1 MVVNVLQ
8 IYIRTT
14 LELSLFFFKLINVNG
29 LHAMYVKTVSLSCN
43 EIPRESDF
51 ENLKQYTSILI
62 QVFSAT
68 EDLEYLQKT
77 LDKVSEYLPDAI
89 MIGAS
94 SDEAI
99 DAAAIRSNKNI
110 VLSIIGFTSTAL
122 QLAYIEDP
130 QDSKTT
136 GIQLAKKAVK
146 PDTQLLISFCDAA
159 SINGEQ
165 FLDGV
170 SEYQDNLLIAGGV
183 AATPTFTD
191 TYIIAG
197 TKIITHGAV
206 MVSLNSD
213 KLEIYRD
220 NSFGWQ
226 PVGQEFTITKS
237 KDNLVESIS
246 DQTPLS
252 LFEHYLGKNIADS
265 LPGIGSAFPLII
277 KRDDFMFARGIIGLD
292 GESFIVSGNVR
303 EGDSVYI
310 GYGNPASILENNLLP
325 SNIVENIGTPD
336 AILSY
341 YCEGRKLFLPR
352 NIVEYEIESLNNLAP
367 CCGFFTLGEFYT
379 SDKKHR
385 FLNFSSTIIALK
397 ETKKA
402 KPSVSSDALTIPEP
416 DFFELVSEGLFNF
429 IDVRTKELS
438 HLAFHDE
445 LTELPNRNYLNNKLG
460 YAIEKA
466 KARGQKLALLF
477 IGINELK
484 DINDMVGYTHGDEL
498 LKSISDR
505 LKADLGKYDTL
516 VRFNED
522 EFVQLIEGADASS
535 EVANKAE
542 KILHNFEQPVNV
554 DIQELYVTASI
565 GISQY
570 PQDGQDADSLIKNA
584 HTAKNLLPGDCQN
597 CYQFFEDEM
606 QQYLIK
612 RKFVEQGLRAA
623 LKNREFV
630 IYYQPKIKTHTGE
643 IIGAEALIRWN
654 HPQKGIIPPAE
665 FISAA
670 ERTGLILEIGEWV
683 LKTACAQ
690 AKEWIEE
697 YSNGFRIAV
706 NLSAR
711 QLEKRNLATEI
722 VEILKQT
729 GMPAQSLEL
738 EITESMIMKDLDK
751 MKLNFRVFNDAG
763 ITLSLDDFGTGYSSL
778 SYLKQLPIG
787 HLKIDKSFVS
797 DISDNVDDQAI
808 TSAIISMGH
817 NLGITVIAEGVETEN
832 QLDKLKELDCDE
844 VQGYYFSHPVTS
856 EEFTRLLRAN
866 VKH

>member
-1 MVVNVLQ
+1 MLVN
-8 IYIRTT
+8 
-14 LELSLFFFKLINVNG
+14 
-29 LHAMYVKTVSLSCN
+29 TVSLSGN
-43 EIPRESDF
+43 EIPRKSDF
-51 ENLKQYTSILI
+51 EYIEQFSSILI

-68 EDLEYLQKT
+68 EDLEYLQQV
-77 LDKVSEYLPDAI
+77 LDKIAEYLPDAVV
-89 MIGAS
+89 IGTS

-99 DAAAIRSNKNI
+99 DAAIIRSNQNI
-110 VLSIIGFTSTAL
+110 VLSIIGFTTTTL
-122 QLAYIEDP
+122 LLAYTEDSV
-130 QDSKTT
+130 DSSAA
-136 GIQLAKKAVK
+136 GNQLAKKVVM

-159 SINGEQ
+159 SMNGEK

-170 SEYQDNLLIAGGV
+170 SEYRENLLIAGGI
-183 AATPTFTD
+183 AATPSFTD
-191 TYIIAG
+191 TYVIAG
-197 TKIITHGAV
+197 TKIISHGAV
-206 MVSLNSD
+206 MISLNSEM
-213 KLEIYRD
+213 LEVYRD

-252 LFEHYLGKNIADS
+252 LFSHYLGKNIADS

-325 SNIVENIGTPD
+325 SSIIENIGTPD

-352 NIVEYEIESLNNLAP
+352 NVVEYEIESLSNLAP

-402 KPSVSSDALTIPEP
+402 KRSTSIKALTTPEP
-416 DFFELVSEGLFNF
+416 EFFELVSEGLFNF

-445 LTELPNRNYLNNKLG
+445 LTELPNRNYLNNKLL

-466 KARGQKLALLF
+466 KVRGKKLALLF

-484 DINDMVGYTHGDEL
+484 DINDMVGYSYGDEI
-498 LKSISDR
+498 LKSISGR
-505 LKADLGKYDTL
+505 LKTDLGMHDTL

-522 EFVQLIEGADASS
+522 EFVQLIENSGASKEIADKT
-535 EVANKAE
+535 EG
-542 KILHNFEQPVNV
+542 ILNNFEHPVTVNLQKSY
-554 DIQELYVTASI
+554 ITASI

-570 PQDGQDADSLIKNA
+570 PQDGLDTESLIKNA
-584 HTAKNLLPGDCQN
+584 HTAKNLLQEGCQN
-597 CYQFFEDEM
+597 CYQFYEDEM
-606 QQYLIK
+606 QQHLIK
-612 RKFVEQGLRAA
+612 RKFLEQGLRVA
-623 LKNREFV
+623 LKNNEFV
-630 IYYQPKIKTHTGE
+630 VHYQPKINILTGR
-643 IIGAEALIRWN
+643 IIGAEALIRWD
-654 HPQKGIIPPAE
+654 HPEKGIIPPAE
-665 FISAA
+665 FISVA
-670 ERTGLILEIGEWV
+670 EKTGFILDIGEWV
-683 LKTACAQ
+683 LKTACTQ
-690 AKEWIEE
+690 AKEWFEG
-697 YSNGFRIAV
+697 YSKDFRIAV

-711 QLEKRNLATEI
+711 QLEKRTLATDI
-722 VEILKQT
+722 VEMLKQV
-729 GMPAQSLEL
+729 GLPPESLEL

-751 MKLNFRVFNDAG
+751 KNLNFDVFNEAG
-763 ITLSLDDFGTGYSSL
+763 ISLSLDDFGTGYSSL

-787 HLKIDKSFVS
+787 HLKIDKSFVC
-797 DISDNVDDQAI
+797 DISNNVDDQAI

-817 NLGITVIAEGVETEN
+817 NLGITVIAEGVETDA
-832 QLDKLKELDCDE
+832 QLNKLKELDCDE

-856 EEFTRLLRAN
+856 EEFTRLLKTS

>member
-1 MVVNVLQ
+1 MHV
-8 IYIRTT
+8 
-14 LELSLFFFKLINVNG
+14 S
-29 LHAMYVKTVSLSCN
+29 TVSLSGN
-43 EIPRESDF
+43 EIPRKSDF
-51 ENLKQYTSILI
+51 EDLKQFSSILI

-68 EDLEYLQKT
+68 EDLVYLQKV
-77 LDKVSEYLPDAI
+77 LGKISEYLPDAVVL
-89 MIGAS
+89 GAS

-99 DAAAIRSNKNI
+99 DAAAIRSNDNI
-110 VLSIIGFTSTAL
+110 VLSIIGFTSATL
-122 QLAYIEDP
+122 QLSYSGEAR
-130 QDSKTT
+130 DSKAT
-136 GIQLAKKAVK
+136 GNQLAKEVVKA
-146 PDTQLLISFCDAA
+146 DTQLLISFCDAV

-170 SEYQDNLLIAGGV
+170 SEYREELLIAGGV

-191 TYIIAG
+191 TYVIAG
-197 TKIITHGAV
+197 TEIIKHGAV

-252 LFEHYLGKNIADS
+252 LFSHYLGKNIADS

-325 SNIVENIGTPD
+325 ANITENMGTPD

-352 NIVEYEIESLNNLAP
+352 NVVEYEIESLSNLAP

-379 SDKKHR
+379 NNKEHR

-397 ETKKA
+397 ETKNVKR
-402 KPSVSSDALTIPEP
+402 SISRETLTTPAP

-429 IDVRTKELS
+429 IDVRTRELS

-445 LTELPNRNYLNNKLG
+445 LTELPNRNYFNSKLG
-460 YAIEKA
+460 DAIEKA

-484 DINDMVGYTHGDEL
+484 DINDMVGYTHGDEI
-498 LKSISDR
+498 LKCISGR
-505 LKADLGKYDTL
+505 LKTDLGRYDTL
-516 VRFNED
+516 VRFNDD
-522 EFVQLIEGADASS
+522 EFIQLVEDTDTRS
-535 EVANKAE
+535 EIANKAE
-542 KILHNFEQPVNV
+542 GILKNFEDPVKLEL
-554 DIQELYVTASI
+554 QESYITASI

-570 PQDGQDADSLIKNA
+570 PQDGHDNDSMIKNA
-584 HTAKNLLPGDCQN
+584 HTAKNLLQGDCQN

-606 QQYLIK
+606 LQHLFK

-623 LKNREFV
+623 LKNNEFV
-630 IYYQPKIKTHTGE
+630 IYYQPKINLQTDK

-654 HPQKGIIPPAE
+654 HPEKGIILPAE
-665 FISAA
+665 FISVA
-670 ERTGLILEIGEWV
+670 ERTGLILQIGEWV
-683 LKTACAQ
+683 LKTACLQ
-690 AKEWIEE
+690 AKKWIEE
-697 YSNGFRIAV
+697 YSKDFRIAV

-722 VEILKQT
+722 VEIIKQT
-729 GMPAQSLEL
+729 GMSPQSLEL
-738 EITESMIMKDLDK
+738 EITESMIMKDPEK
-751 MKLNFRVFNDAG
+751 MNLNFRVFNDAG

-787 HLKIDKSFVS
+787 HLKIDKSFVN
-797 DISDNVDDQAI
+797 DISDNADDQAI

-817 NLGITVIAEGVETEN
+817 NLDITVIAEGVETEN
-832 QLDKLKELDCDE
+832 QLNKLRELDCDE
-844 VQGYYFSHPVTS
+844 VQGYFFSHPVTG
-856 EEFTRLLRAN
+856 EEFTRLLQTT

>member
-1 MVVNVLQ
+1 
-8 IYIRTT
+8 
-14 LELSLFFFKLINVNG
+14 
-29 LHAMYVKTVSLSCN
+29 MYVNTVSLSGN
-43 EIPRESDF
+43 EIPRKSDF
-51 ENLKQYTSILI
+51 ENIEQFSSILI

-68 EDLEYLQKT
+68 EDLEYLQQV
-77 LDKVSEYLPDAI
+77 LDKIAEYLPDAVV
-89 MIGAS
+89 IGTS
-94 SDEAI
+94 SDEVI
-99 DAAAIRSNKNI
+99 DAATIRSNQNI
-110 VLSIIGFTSTAL
+110 VLSILGFTATTL
-122 QLAYIEDP
+122 QLAYCEGSA
-130 QDSKTT
+130 DSCAA
-136 GIQLAKKAVK
+136 GNQLAKKVVK

-159 SINGEQ
+159 SMNGEK

-170 SEYQDNLLIAGGV
+170 SEYKGNLLIAGGI
-183 AATPTFTD
+183 AATPSFTD
-191 TYIIAG
+191 TYVIAG

-206 MVSLNSD
+206 MISLNSEM
-213 KLEIYRD
+213 LEVYRD

-252 LFEHYLGKNIADS
+252 LFSHYLGKNIADS

-310 GYGNPASILENNLLP
+310 GYGNPASILENNSLP
-325 SNIVENIGTPD
+325 SSIIENIGTPD

-352 NIVEYEIESLNNLAP
+352 NVVEYEIESLSNLAP

-402 KPSVSSDALTIPEP
+402 KRSISSKALTTPEP
-416 DFFELVSEGLFNF
+416 EFFELVSEGLFNF

-445 LTELPNRNYLNNKLG
+445 LTELPNRNYLNNKLL

-466 KARGQKLALLF
+466 KVRGKKLALLF

-484 DINDMVGYTHGDEL
+484 DINDMVGYTYGDEI
-498 LKSISDR
+498 LKSISGR
-505 LKADLGKYDTL
+505 LKTDLGGSDTL

-522 EFVQLIEGADASS
+522 EFVQLIENSGASKEIADKT
-535 EVANKAE
+535 EG
-542 KILHNFEQPVNV
+542 ILNNFELPVSVNLQKSY
-554 DIQELYVTASI
+554 ITASI

-570 PQDGQDADSLIKNA
+570 PQDGVDTESLIKNA
-584 HTAKNLLPGDCQN
+584 HTAKNLLQERCQN
-597 CYQFFEDEM
+597 CYQFYEDEM
-606 QQYLIK
+606 QQHLIK
-612 RKFVEQGLRAA
+612 RKFLEQGLRVA
-623 LKNREFV
+623 LKNNEFV
-630 IYYQPKIKTHTGE
+630 VHYQPKINILTGR
-643 IIGAEALIRWN
+643 IIGAEALIRWD
-654 HPQKGIIPPAE
+654 HPEKGIIPPAE
-665 FISAA
+665 FISVA
-670 ERTGLILEIGEWV
+670 EKTGFILDIGEWV
-683 LKTACAQ
+683 LKTACVQ
-690 AKEWIEE
+690 AKEWFEG
-697 YSNGFRIAV
+697 YSKDFRIAV

-711 QLEKRNLATEI
+711 QLEKRTLATDI
-722 VEILKQT
+722 VEMLTQV
-729 GMPAQSLEL
+729 GLPPESLEL

-751 MKLNFRVFNDAG
+751 MNLNFDVFNDAG
-763 ITLSLDDFGTGYSSL
+763 VSLSLDDFGTGYSSL

-787 HLKIDKSFVS
+787 HLKIDKSFVC
-797 DISDNVDDQAI
+797 DISNNVDDQAI

-817 NLGITVIAEGVETEN
+817 NLGITVIAEGVETDA
-832 QLDKLKELDCDE
+832 QLNKLKELDCDE

-856 EEFTRLLRAN
+856 EEFTRLLKTS
-866 VKH
+866 VKQ

>member
-1 MVVNVLQ
+1 
-8 IYIRTT
+8 
-14 LELSLFFFKLINVNG
+14 
-29 LHAMYVKTVSLSCN
+29 MYVNTVSLSGN
-43 EIPRESDF
+43 EIPRKSDF
-51 ENLKQYTSILI
+51 ENIEQFSSILI

-68 EDLEYLQKT
+68 EDLEYLQQV
-77 LDKVSEYLPDAI
+77 LDKIAEYLPDAVV
-89 MIGAS
+89 IGTS

-99 DAAAIRSNKNI
+99 DAATIRSNQNI
-110 VLSIIGFTSTAL
+110 VLSILGFTATTL
-122 QLAYIEDP
+122 QLAYCEGSA
-130 QDSKTT
+130 DSSAA
-136 GIQLAKKAVK
+136 GNQLAKKVVK

-159 SINGEQ
+159 SMNGEK

-170 SEYQDNLLIAGGV
+170 SEYKGNLLIAGGI
-183 AATPTFTD
+183 AATPSFTD
-191 TYIIAG
+191 TYVIAG
-197 TKIITHGAV
+197 TKIIPHGAV
-206 MVSLNSD
+206 MISLNSEL
-213 KLEIYRD
+213 LEVYRD

-252 LFEHYLGKNIADS
+252 LFSHYLGKNIADS

-292 GESFIVSGNVR
+292 GESFIVSGNVC

-310 GYGNPASILENNLLP
+310 GYGNPASILENNSLP
-325 SNIVENIGTPD
+325 SSIIENIGTPD

-352 NIVEYEIESLNNLAP
+352 NVVEYEIESLSNLAP

-402 KPSVSSDALTIPEP
+402 KRSTSSKALTTPEP
-416 DFFELVSEGLFNF
+416 EFFELVSEGLFNF

-445 LTELPNRNYLNNKLG
+445 LTELPNRNYLNNKLL

-466 KARGQKLALLF
+466 KVRGKKLALLF

-484 DINDMVGYTHGDEL
+484 DINDMVGYTYGDEI
-498 LKSISDR
+498 LKSISGR
-505 LKADLGKYDTL
+505 LKTDLGGSDTL

-522 EFVQLIEGADASS
+522 EFVQLIENSGASKEIADKT
-535 EVANKAE
+535 EG
-542 KILHNFEQPVNV
+542 ILNNFELPVSVNLQKSY
-554 DIQELYVTASI
+554 ITASI

-570 PQDGQDADSLIKNA
+570 PQDGVDTESLIKNA
-584 HTAKNLLPGDCQN
+584 HTAKNLLQERCQN
-597 CYQFFEDEM
+597 CYQFYEDEM
-606 QQYLIK
+606 HQHLIK
-612 RKFVEQGLRAA
+612 RKFLEQGLRVA
-623 LKNREFV
+623 LKNNEFV
-630 IYYQPKIKTHTGE
+630 VHYQPKINILTGR
-643 IIGAEALIRWN
+643 IIGAEALIRWD
-654 HPQKGIIPPAE
+654 HPEKGIIPPAE
-665 FISAA
+665 FISVA
-670 ERTGLILEIGEWV
+670 EKTGFILDIGEWV
-683 LKTACAQ
+683 LKTACVQ
-690 AKEWIEE
+690 AKEWFEG
-697 YSNGFRIAV
+697 YSKDFRIAV

-711 QLEKRNLATEI
+711 QLEKRTLATDI
-722 VEILKQT
+722 VEMLTQV
-729 GMPAQSLEL
+729 GLPPESLEL

-751 MKLNFRVFNDAG
+751 MNLNFDVFNDAG
-763 ITLSLDDFGTGYSSL
+763 VSLSLDDFGTGYSSL

-787 HLKIDKSFVS
+787 HLKIDKSFVC
-797 DISDNVDDQAI
+797 DISNNVDDQAI

-817 NLGITVIAEGVETEN
+817 NLGITVIAEGVETDA
-832 QLDKLKELDCDE
+832 QLNKLKELDCDE

-856 EEFTRLLRAN
+856 EEFTRLLKTS
-866 VKH
+866 VKQ

>member
-1 MVVNVLQ
+1 
-8 IYIRTT
+8 
-14 LELSLFFFKLINVNG
+14 
-29 LHAMYVKTVSLSCN
+29 MYVKTVSLGGK
-43 EIPRESDF
+43 EVPRKSDV
-51 ENLKQYTSILI
+51 ENIERSSSILI

-68 EDLEYLQKT
+68 QDLEYLQQV
-77 LDKVSEYLPDAI
+77 LDKIAELLPDAVV
-89 MIGAS
+89 IGTS

-99 DAAAIRSNKNI
+99 DAATIRSNQNI
-110 VLSIIGFTSTAL
+110 VLSIIGFTATTL
-122 QLAYIEDP
+122 QLSYSEDAA
-130 QDSKTT
+130 DSSAV
-136 GIQLAKKAVK
+136 GNQLAKKVVK

-159 SINGEQ
+159 SMNGEK

-170 SEYQDNLLIAGGV
+170 SDCRENLLIAGGI
-183 AATPTFTD
+183 AATPSFTD
-191 TYIIAG
+191 TYVIAG
-197 TKIITHGAV
+197 TKIIPHGAV
-206 MVSLNSD
+206 MVSLNSEV
-213 KLEIYRD
+213 LEVYRD
-220 NSFGWQ
+220 NSFGWL

-252 LFEHYLGKNIADS
+252 LFSHYLGKNVADS

-325 SNIVENIGTPD
+325 GNIVENIGIPD

-352 NIVEYEIESLNNLAP
+352 NVVEYEIESLSNLAP

-379 SDKKHR
+379 SNKEHR

-397 ETKKA
+397 ETKNA
-402 KPSVSSDALTIPEP
+402 KHSVSSETLTAPEP

-466 KARGQKLALLF
+466 KARGKKLALLF

-484 DINDMVGYTHGDEL
+484 DINDMVGYSYGDEI
-498 LKSISDR
+498 LKSISGR
-505 LKADLGKYDTL
+505 LKTDLGGHDTL

-522 EFVQLIEGADASS
+522 EFIQLIENSGGSS
-535 EVANKAE
+535 EITDKAE
-542 KILHNFEQPVNV
+542 DILDRFEHPVTVNK
-554 DIQELYVTASI
+554 QKSYVTASI

-570 PQDGQDADSLIKNA
+570 PQDGPDTETLIKNA
-584 HTAKNLLPGDCQN
+584 HTAKNLLEAGCQN

-606 QQYLIK
+606 QQHLIK
-612 RKFVEQGLRAA
+612 RKFLEHGLRVA
-623 LKNREFV
+623 LKNNEFV
-630 IYYQPKIKTHTGE
+630 VYYQPKINILTGR
-643 IIGAEALIRWN
+643 IIGAEALIRWH
-654 HPQKGIIPPAE
+654 HPEKGMISPAE
-665 FISAA
+665 FISVA
-670 ERTGLILEIGEWV
+670 EKTGFILDIGEWV
-683 LKTACAQ
+683 LKTACVQ
-690 AKEWIEE
+690 AKEWVEG
-697 YSNGFRIAV
+697 YSKDFRIAV

-711 QLEKRNLATEI
+711 QLEKRTLATEI
-722 VEILKQT
+722 VDMLKQIDL
-729 GMPAQSLEL
+729 PAESLEL

-751 MKLNFRVFNDAG
+751 MNLNFDVFNDAG
-763 ITLSLDDFGTGYSSL
+763 VTLSLDDFGTGYSSL

-787 HLKIDKSFVS
+787 HLKIDKSFVC
-797 DISDNVDDQAI
+797 DISNNIDDQAI

-817 NLGITVIAEGVETEN
+817 NLGITVIAEGVETYA
-832 QLDKLKELDCDE
+832 QLDKLKQLGCDE
-844 VQGYYFSHPVTS
+844 VQGYYFSHPVPG
-856 EEFTRLLRAN
+856 EEFTHLLEAS
-866 VKH
+866 VKN

>member
-1 MVVNVLQ
+1 
-8 IYIRTT
+8 
-14 LELSLFFFKLINVNG
+14 
-29 LHAMYVKTVSLSCN
+29 MYVNTVSLSGK
-43 EIPRESDF
+43 ETPRESDF
-51 ENLKQYTSILI
+51 ENNEQFSSVFI

-68 EDLEYLQKT
+68 EDLEYLQQV
-77 LDKVSEYLPDAI
+77 LDKIAEYLPDAVV
-89 MIGAS
+89 IGTS

-99 DAAAIRSNKNI
+99 DAATIRSNQNI
-110 VLSIIGFTSTAL
+110 VLSIIGFTATTLQMSYSEGAADSSAAGH
-122 QLAYIEDP
+122 QLAE
-130 QDSKTT
+130 KV
-136 GIQLAKKAVK
+136 VK
-146 PDTQLLISFCDAA
+146 PNTQLLISFCDAA
-159 SINGEQ
+159 SMNGEE
-165 FLDGV
+165 FLGGV
-170 SEYQDNLLIAGGV
+170 SEYRENLLIAGGV
-183 AATPTFTD
+183 AATPSFTD

-197 TKIITHGAV
+197 AKIIPHGAV
-206 MVSLNSD
+206 MISLNSEM
-213 KLEIYRD
+213 LEVYRD

-252 LFEHYLGKNIADS
+252 LFRHYLGKNVADS
-265 LPGIGSAFPLII
+265 LPGMGSAFPLII

-325 SNIVENIGTPD
+325 NNILKNIGIPD

-352 NIVEYEIESLNNLAP
+352 NIVEYEIESLSNLAP

-379 SDKKHR
+379 SNKEHR

-397 ETKKA
+397 ETKKV
-402 KPSVSSDALTIPEP
+402 KRSVSNEILTTPEP

-466 KARGQKLALLF
+466 KARGQRLALLF

-484 DINDMVGYTHGDEL
+484 DINDMVGYTYGDEI
-498 LKSISDR
+498 LKSISGR
-505 LKADLGKYDTL
+505 LETDLDKSDIL

-522 EFVQLIEGADASS
+522 EFVQLIENSGANN
-535 EVANKAE
+535 EVANKA
-542 KILHNFEQPVNV
+542 KGVLNNFEHPVTV
-554 DIQELYVTASI
+554 DLQKSYITASI

-570 PQDGQDADSLIKNA
+570 PQDGLDAESLIKNA
-584 HTAKNLLPGDCQN
+584 HTAKNLLQGSCQN

-606 QQYLIK
+606 QQHLIK
-612 RKFVEQGLRAA
+612 RKFLEHGLRVA
-623 LKNREFV
+623 LKNNEFV
-630 IYYQPKIKTHTGE
+630 IHYQPKINILTGR
-643 IIGAEALIRWN
+643 IIGAEALIRWL
-654 HPQKGIIPPAE
+654 HPEKGIIPPAE
-665 FISAA
+665 FISVA
-670 ERTGLILEIGEWV
+670 EKTGFILDIGEWV

-690 AKEWIEE
+690 AKEWVEG
-697 YSNGFRIAV
+697 YSKDFRVAI

-711 QLEKRNLATEI
+711 QLEKRTLAIEI
-722 VEILKQT
+722 VEMLKQV
-729 GMPAQSLEL
+729 GLPPESLEL

-751 MKLNFRVFNDAG
+751 MSLNFDVFHDAG

-778 SYLKQLPIG
+778 AYLKQLPIG
-787 HLKIDKSFVS
+787 HLKIDKSFIC
-797 DISDNVDDQAI
+797 DIGSNADDQAI

-817 NLGITVIAEGVETEN
+817 NLGITVIAEGVETDG
-832 QLDKLKELDCDE
+832 QLNKLKELDCDE

-856 EEFTRLLRAN
+856 EEFTNLLEASA
-866 VKH
+866 KH

>member
-1 MVVNVLQ
+1 MLVNT
-8 IYIRTT
+8 I
-14 LELSLFFFKLINVNG
+14 SLNG
-29 LHAMYVKTVSLSCN
+29 N
-43 EIPRESDF
+43 EIPRKSDF
-51 ENLKQYTSILI
+51 EYMEQFSSILI

-68 EDLEYLQKT
+68 EDLEYLQQV
-77 LDKVSEYLPDAI
+77 LDKIAEYLPDAVV
-89 MIGAS
+89 IGTS

-99 DAAAIRSNKNI
+99 DAAIIRSNQNI
-110 VLSIIGFTSTAL
+110 VLSIIGFTTTTL
-122 QLAYIEDP
+122 LLAYTEDSV
-130 QDSKTT
+130 DSSAA
-136 GIQLAKKAVK
+136 GNQLAKKVVM

-159 SINGEQ
+159 SMNGEK

-170 SEYQDNLLIAGGV
+170 SEYRENLLIAGGI
-183 AATPTFTD
+183 AATPSFTD
-191 TYIIAG
+191 TYVIAG
-197 TKIITHGAV
+197 TKIISHGAV
-206 MVSLNSD
+206 MISLNSEM
-213 KLEIYRD
+213 LEVYRD

-252 LFEHYLGKNIADS
+252 LFSHYLGKNIADS

-303 EGDSVYI
+303 EGDNVYI

-325 SNIVENIGTPD
+325 SSIIENIGTPD

-352 NIVEYEIESLNNLAP
+352 NVVEYEIESLSNLAP

-402 KPSVSSDALTIPEP
+402 KRSTSIKALTTPEP
-416 DFFELVSEGLFNF
+416 EFFELVSEGLFNF

-445 LTELPNRNYLNNKLG
+445 LTELPNRNYLNNKLL

-466 KARGQKLALLF
+466 KVRGKKLALLF

-484 DINDMVGYTHGDEL
+484 DINDMVGYSYGDEI
-498 LKSISDR
+498 LKSISGR
-505 LKADLGKYDTL
+505 LKTDLGMHDTL

-522 EFVQLIEGADASS
+522 EFVQLIENSGASKEIADKT
-535 EVANKAE
+535 EG
-542 KILHNFEQPVNV
+542 ILNNFEHPVTVNLQKSY
-554 DIQELYVTASI
+554 ITASI

-570 PQDGQDADSLIKNA
+570 PQDGLDTESLIKNA
-584 HTAKNLLPGDCQN
+584 HTAKNLLQEGCQN
-597 CYQFFEDEM
+597 CYQFYEDEM
-606 QQYLIK
+606 QQHLIK
-612 RKFVEQGLRAA
+612 RKFLEQGLRVA
-623 LKNREFV
+623 LKNNEFV
-630 IYYQPKIKTHTGE
+630 VHYQPKINILTGR
-643 IIGAEALIRWN
+643 IIGAEALIRWD
-654 HPQKGIIPPAE
+654 HPEKGIIPPAE
-665 FISAA
+665 FISVA
-670 ERTGLILEIGEWV
+670 EKTGFILDIGEWV
-683 LKTACAQ
+683 LKTACTQ
-690 AKEWIEE
+690 AKEWFEG
-697 YSNGFRIAV
+697 YSKDFRIAV

-711 QLEKRNLATEI
+711 QLEKRTLATDI
-722 VEILKQT
+722 VEMLKQV
-729 GMPAQSLEL
+729 GLPPESLEL

-751 MKLNFRVFNDAG
+751 KNLNFDVFNEAG
-763 ITLSLDDFGTGYSSL
+763 ISLSLDDFGTGYSSL

-787 HLKIDKSFVS
+787 HLKIDKSFVC
-797 DISDNVDDQAI
+797 DISNNVDDQAI

-817 NLGITVIAEGVETEN
+817 NLGITVIAEGVETDA
-832 QLDKLKELDCDE
+832 QLNKLKELDCDE

-856 EEFTRLLRAN
+856 EEFTRLLKTS

>member
-1 MVVNVLQ
+1 
-8 IYIRTT
+8 
-14 LELSLFFFKLINVNG
+14 
-29 LHAMYVKTVSLSCN
+29 MYVNTVSLSGN
-43 EIPRESDF
+43 EIPRKSDF
-51 ENLKQYTSILI
+51 ENIEQFSSILI

-68 EDLEYLQKT
+68 EDLEYLQQV
-77 LDKVSEYLPDAI
+77 LDKIAEYLPDAVV
-89 MIGAS
+89 IGTS

-99 DAAAIRSNKNI
+99 DAATIRSNQNI
-110 VLSIIGFTSTAL
+110 VLSILGFTATTL
-122 QLAYIEDP
+122 QLAYCEGSA
-130 QDSKTT
+130 DSCAA
-136 GIQLAKKAVK
+136 GNQLAKKVVK

-159 SINGEQ
+159 SMNGEK

-170 SEYQDNLLIAGGV
+170 SEYKGNLLIAGGI
-183 AATPTFTD
+183 AATPSFTD
-191 TYIIAG
+191 TYVIAG

-206 MVSLNSD
+206 MISLNSEM
-213 KLEIYRD
+213 LEVYRD

-252 LFEHYLGKNIADS
+252 LFSHYLGKNIADS

-310 GYGNPASILENNLLP
+310 GYGNPASILENNSLP
-325 SNIVENIGTPD
+325 SSIIENIGTPD

-352 NIVEYEIESLNNLAP
+352 NVVEYEIESLSNLAP

-402 KPSVSSDALTIPEP
+402 KRSTSSKALTTPEP
-416 DFFELVSEGLFNF
+416 EFFELVSEGLFNF

-445 LTELPNRNYLNNKLG
+445 LTELPNRNYLNNKLL

-466 KARGQKLALLF
+466 KVRGKKLALLF

-484 DINDMVGYTHGDEL
+484 DINDMVGYTYGDEI
-498 LKSISDR
+498 LKSISGR
-505 LKADLGKYDTL
+505 LKTDLGGSDTL

-522 EFVQLIEGADASS
+522 EFVQLIENSGASKEIADKT
-535 EVANKAE
+535 EG
-542 KILHNFEQPVNV
+542 ILNNFELPVSVNLQKSY
-554 DIQELYVTASI
+554 ITASI

-570 PQDGQDADSLIKNA
+570 PQDGVDTESLIKNA
-584 HTAKNLLPGDCQN
+584 HTAKNLLQERCQN
-597 CYQFFEDEM
+597 CYQFYEDEM
-606 QQYLIK
+606 QQHLIK
-612 RKFVEQGLRAA
+612 RKFLEQGLRVA
-623 LKNREFV
+623 LKNNEFV
-630 IYYQPKIKTHTGE
+630 VHYQPKINILTGR
-643 IIGAEALIRWN
+643 IIGAEALIRWD
-654 HPQKGIIPPAE
+654 HPEKGIIPPAE
-665 FISAA
+665 FISVA
-670 ERTGLILEIGEWV
+670 EKTGFILDIGEWV
-683 LKTACAQ
+683 LKTACVQ
-690 AKEWIEE
+690 AKEWFEG
-697 YSNGFRIAV
+697 YSKDFRIAV

-711 QLEKRNLATEI
+711 QLEKRTLATDI
-722 VEILKQT
+722 VEMLTQV
-729 GMPAQSLEL
+729 GLPPESLEL

-751 MKLNFRVFNDAG
+751 MNLNFDVFNDAG
-763 ITLSLDDFGTGYSSL
+763 VSLSLDDFGTGYSSL

-787 HLKIDKSFVS
+787 HLKIDKSFVC
-797 DISDNVDDQAI
+797 DISNNVDDQAI

-817 NLGITVIAEGVETEN
+817 NLGITVIAEGVETDA
-832 QLDKLKELDCDE
+832 QLNKLKELDCDE

-856 EEFTRLLRAN
+856 EEFTRLLKTS
-866 VKH
+866 VKQ

>member
-1 MVVNVLQ
+1 MLVNT
-8 IYIRTT
+8 I
-14 LELSLFFFKLINVNG
+14 
-29 LHAMYVKTVSLSCN
+29 SLSGN
-43 EIPRESDF
+43 EIPRKSDF
-51 ENLKQYTSILI
+51 EYIEQFSSILI

-68 EDLEYLQKT
+68 EYLEYLQRV
-77 LDKVSEYLPDAI
+77 LDKIAEYLPDAVV
-89 MIGAS
+89 IGTS

-99 DAAAIRSNKNI
+99 DAAIIRSNQNI
-110 VLSIIGFTSTAL
+110 VLSIIGFTTTTL
-122 QLAYIEDP
+122 LLAYTEDSV
-130 QDSKTT
+130 DSSAA
-136 GIQLAKKAVK
+136 GNQLAKKVVM

-159 SINGEQ
+159 SMNGEK

-170 SEYQDNLLIAGGV
+170 SEYRENLLIAGGI
-183 AATPTFTD
+183 AATPSFTD
-191 TYIIAG
+191 TYVIAG
-197 TKIITHGAV
+197 TKIISHGAV
-206 MVSLNSD
+206 MISLNSEM
-213 KLEIYRD
+213 LEVYRD

-252 LFEHYLGKNIADS
+252 LFSHYLGKNIADS

-303 EGDSVYI
+303 EGDNVYI

-325 SNIVENIGTPD
+325 SSIIENIGTPD

-352 NIVEYEIESLNNLAP
+352 NVVEYEIESLSNLAP

-402 KPSVSSDALTIPEP
+402 KRSTSIKALTTPEP
-416 DFFELVSEGLFNF
+416 EFFELVSEGLFNF

-445 LTELPNRNYLNNKLG
+445 LTELPNRNYLNNKLL

-466 KARGQKLALLF
+466 KVRGKKLALLF

-484 DINDMVGYTHGDEL
+484 DINDMVGYSYGDEI
-498 LKSISDR
+498 LKSISGR
-505 LKADLGKYDTL
+505 LKTDLGMHDTL

-522 EFVQLIEGADASS
+522 EFVQLIENSGASKEIADKT
-535 EVANKAE
+535 EG
-542 KILHNFEQPVNV
+542 ILNNFEHPVTVNLQKSY
-554 DIQELYVTASI
+554 ITASI

-570 PQDGQDADSLIKNA
+570 PQDGLDTESLIKNA
-584 HTAKNLLPGDCQN
+584 HTAKNLLQEGCQN
-597 CYQFFEDEM
+597 CYQFYEDEM
-606 QQYLIK
+606 QQHLIK
-612 RKFVEQGLRAA
+612 RKFLEQGLRVA
-623 LKNREFV
+623 LKNNEFV
-630 IYYQPKIKTHTGE
+630 VHYQPKINILTGR
-643 IIGAEALIRWN
+643 IIGAEALIRWD
-654 HPQKGIIPPAE
+654 HPEKGIIPPAE
-665 FISAA
+665 FISVA
-670 ERTGLILEIGEWV
+670 EKTGFILDIGEWV
-683 LKTACAQ
+683 LKTACTQ
-690 AKEWIEE
+690 AKEWFEG
-697 YSNGFRIAV
+697 YSKDFRIAV

-711 QLEKRNLATEI
+711 QLEKRTLATDI
-722 VEILKQT
+722 VEMLKQV
-729 GMPAQSLEL
+729 GLPPESLEL

-751 MKLNFRVFNDAG
+751 KNLNFDVFNEAG
-763 ITLSLDDFGTGYSSL
+763 ISLSLDDFGTGYSSL

-787 HLKIDKSFVS
+787 HLKIDKSFVC
-797 DISDNVDDQAI
+797 DISNNVDDQAI

-817 NLGITVIAEGVETEN
+817 NLGITVIAEGVETDA
-832 QLDKLKELDCDE
+832 QLNKLKELDCDE

-856 EEFTRLLRAN
+856 EEFTRLLKTS